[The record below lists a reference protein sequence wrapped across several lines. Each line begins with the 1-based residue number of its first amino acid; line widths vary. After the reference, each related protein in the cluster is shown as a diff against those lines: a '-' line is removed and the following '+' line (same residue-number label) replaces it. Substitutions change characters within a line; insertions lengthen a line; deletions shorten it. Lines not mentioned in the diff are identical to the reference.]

1 MFFNKN
7 NKNIIIITGATGS
20 GKSSFALKL
29 AQKINGVIIN
39 ADSMQIY
46 KQIPII
52 SAQPSEIEKTNIK
65 HYLYG
70 FVDIFSKNKYSVGE
84 YLLDLKD
91 ILEKIDKKK
100 EQKIPIIVGGTMLY
114 ISSILSGLSE
124 IPEISDDIK
133 NNIRIK
139 YKNKTAEEMFDEL
152 KKVDAKY
159 AKIVDKNNP
168 HRILRGLEVKLST
181 GLSIIDF
188 WNKKKQKSLLENYN
202 VKKIIIDTQRD
213 ELYERINRR
222 FDEMLKNNVL
232 DEVKQIYN
240 YATDKKINI
249 QSIPKA
255 IGLHE
260 FFKYFDKKIS
270 MEATVDKIKQLSRNY
285 AKRQLT
291 WHKKYFHDFKKIKNN
306 FDTNDIML
314 Y

>member
-1 MFFNKN
+1 MIFNKN
-7 NKNIIIITGATGS
+7 NKNIVIITGATGS

-52 SAQPSEIEKTNIK
+52 SAQPSEIEKTNIE

-84 YLLDLKD
+84 YLLDLKN
-91 ILEKIDKKK
+91 ILEEINKNK

-114 ISSILSGLSE
+114 ISSILNGLNE
-124 IPEISDDIK
+124 IPKISDHIR

-139 YKNKTAEEMFDEL
+139 YKDKTTEEMFDEL
-152 KKVDAKY
+152 KKVDVKY

-188 WNKKKQKSLLENYN
+188 WNKKKHKSLLEDYN
-202 VKKIIIDTQRD
+202 VKKIIIDIQRD
-213 ELYERINRR
+213 ELYKRINRR

-232 DEVKQIYN
+232 DEAKQIYD
-240 YATDKKINI
+240 YATDKKINL

-260 FFKYFDKKIS
+260 LFEYFGKKMS
-270 MEATVDKIKQLSRNY
+270 METIVNKIKQLSRNY

-291 WHKKYFHDFKKIKNN
+291 WHKKYFNDFEKIKNN
-306 FDTNDIML
+306 FDINDIKL